1 MATRIYNT
9 AIVHLLD
16 DTKLY
21 LTPLKIRY
29 LREFMDEFENVRSS
43 QQDSD
48 AISYLSRCVVIAM
61 QQYCP
66 SIKTVEQLED
76 VANLPIIYKI
86 LEIAADIKINETSEE
101 PVKQQAVESGSTW
114 DTLNLAKIESEVF
127 LMGTWKDYE
136 DLELSLSMPELT
148 ETLNAKREH
157 DYDHRKFLAAIQ
169 GIDMEANQKS
179 NAWEDLKARVFS
191 GGKAKDGNDILAFQG
206 VNAQKAGF
214 GIGMGLGYTKVTE

>member
-1 MATRIYNT
+1 MATQIYNT
-9 AIVHLLD
+9 AVIQLLD
-16 DTKLY
+16 DRKLY

-29 LREFMDEFENVRSS
+29 LREFMDEFENVRESKE
-43 QQDSD
+43 DSD

-66 SIKTVEQLED
+66 DIKTVEELED
-76 VANLPIIYKI
+76 LVNLPTIYKI
-86 LEIAADIKINETSEE
+86 LEIAADIKINEKSEE

-136 DLELSLSMPELT
+136 ELELSLSMPELT

-169 GIDMEANQKS
+169 GIDLEANQKS
-179 NAWEDLKARVFS
+179 NAWEDLKAKVFS

-214 GIGMGLGYTKVTE
+214 GIGMGLGYEKV